1 MVPRIIALAVLV
13 TAGLVPGVAQAGNPD
28 FCAVEQVCLYDGNN
42 WVGFLESRPP
52 GQRVL
57 DTWPWAEDHM
67 DSWENRTGKPA
78 AWYHDRDG
86 KGRCVNMAPGLV
98 EDRRVMSTPP
108 LLSVEGAGRRYVTGA
123 ETVWAVREASFE
135 AHAGEFVAVF
145 GASGSGKSTLV
156 NLLAGLDVPDDGTV
170 WIGQADVGALDEDAR
185 ARLRLGTV
193 GVVFQD
199 HNLVEEFSAAENV
212 ALPLEVRGWTYRDA
226 LREAEVH
233 LDRVGLAGLGGR
245 LPSQLSGGQ
254 RQRVGIARA
263 LVGDRRVLLAD
274 EPTGALDSA
283 NSRALFELI
292 RALCDDG
299 TLAVVCSHDLMVR
312 RFADTVYE
320 MVDGQ
325 VLRRAPATEGT
336 S

>member
-1 MVPRIIALAVLV
+1 
-13 TAGLVPGVAQAGNPD
+13 
-28 FCAVEQVCLYDGNN
+28 
-42 WVGFLESRPP
+42 
-52 GQRVL
+52 
-57 DTWPWAEDHM
+57 
-67 DSWENRTGKPA
+67 
-78 AWYHDRDG
+78 
-86 KGRCVNMAPGLV
+86 
-98 EDRRVMSTPP
+98 MSTPP

-185 ARLRLGTV
+185 ARLRLETV

-263 LVGDRRVLLAD
+263 LAGDRRVLLAD